1 MLNQKLTVMEK
12 KRKGIQVYA
21 IIVGIVFIVTLIAIP
36 YMYIGNPFGFL
47 LGICKGGLWI
57 CIGVLFGNHLE
68 TILSLILRKPIP
80 EGLISPDDIK
90 KTKILFKIMG
100 LIIILI
106 GIGQII
112 FTLLDLI
119 ESI

>member
-1 MLNQKLTVMEK
+1 MIFAL
-12 KRKGIQVYA
+12 
-21 IIVGIVFIVTLIAIP
+21 LIT
-36 YMYIGNPFGFL
+36 
-47 LGICKGGLWI
+47 ICKGGLWI

-100 LIIILI
+100 LIIILTEL
-106 GIGQII
+106 
-112 FTLLDLI
+112 TLRFSGFARGSSDFIVLC
-119 ESI
+119 SNS